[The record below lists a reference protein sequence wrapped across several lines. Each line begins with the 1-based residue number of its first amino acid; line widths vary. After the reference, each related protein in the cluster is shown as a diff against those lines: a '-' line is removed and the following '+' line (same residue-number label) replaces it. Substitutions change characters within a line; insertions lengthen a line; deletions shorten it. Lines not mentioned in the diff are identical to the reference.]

1 MGASLTGEFGQ
12 CNHLTQAKEGSGQKG
27 RFVNSSFLSAPL
39 HTIIRIICS
48 SSIFEQRP
56 TISGRGGGRPG
67 VVRFLLRVVGPGSP
81 LPSSLRLL
89 GTGCAGPAA
98 LQPCPSR
105 GPRPTRDS
113 ARFHPN
119 EFPAE
124 RGELRA
130 VPQRRGPQRPGE
142 SAPTPCDASPRGLG
156 AWEGPRE
163 SVRTGPPASAGSRRA
178 GAASGDGE
186 SGGLPRWAPGILA
199 CGSPIPRESPTSWTG
214 SESSGAEGPRPA
226 PF

>member
-1 MGASLTGEFGQ
+1 MGRKAGSLI
-12 CNHLTQAKEGSGQKG
+12 
-27 RFVNSSFLSAPL
+27 PL
-39 HTIIRIICS
+39 LFPHPYTPIIRIICS
-48 SSIFEQRP
+48 SSLFEQRP

-67 VVRFLLRVVGPGSP
+67 FVSFLLRVVGLGCDPGSP
-81 LPSSLRLL
+81 LPSSLRPL

-98 LQPCPSR
+98 LPACPSR

-124 RGELRA
+124 RRELRA
-130 VPQRRGPQRPGE
+130 VPQRRGPRGPGE
-142 SAPTPCDASPRGLG
+142 SAPTPWDASPRGPG

-163 SVRTGPPASAGSRRA
+163 SVRPGPPASAGSRRA
-178 GAASGDGE
+178 GTGSGDGE
-186 SGGLPRWAPGILA
+186 SGGLLRWAPGILE
-199 CGSPIPRESPTSWTG
+199 CGSPIPRESLTSWTG